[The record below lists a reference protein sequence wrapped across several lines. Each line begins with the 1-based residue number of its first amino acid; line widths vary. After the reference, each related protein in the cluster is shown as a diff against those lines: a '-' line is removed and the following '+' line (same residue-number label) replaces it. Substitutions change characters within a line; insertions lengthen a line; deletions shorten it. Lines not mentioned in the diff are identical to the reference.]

1 MGKEGCTALDFIM
14 DLTFAVGF
22 GFLAFWWLFKVRV
35 ASSKNVTTTEIAVLC
50 GYYIF
55 FSLFMAAAAFRVPL
69 IMRHCGFL
77 DHPMYK
83 SAFYLML
90 ATFAIPDLSLEV
102 NDIVGGVFAGMA
114 ILNLVNLLGCCKKKE
129 VEA

>member
-1 MGKEGCTALDFIM
+1 ML
-14 DLTFAVGF
+14 
-22 GFLAFWWLFKVRV
+22 
-35 ASSKNVTTTEIAVLC
+35 
-50 GYYIF
+50 
-55 FSLFMAAAAFRVPL
+55 AAAFRVPF

-83 SAFYLML
+83 SLFYLIL
-90 ATFAIPDLSLEV
+90 ATFAIPDLTILA
-102 NDIVGGVFAGMA
+102 NDIVGGIFAGLA